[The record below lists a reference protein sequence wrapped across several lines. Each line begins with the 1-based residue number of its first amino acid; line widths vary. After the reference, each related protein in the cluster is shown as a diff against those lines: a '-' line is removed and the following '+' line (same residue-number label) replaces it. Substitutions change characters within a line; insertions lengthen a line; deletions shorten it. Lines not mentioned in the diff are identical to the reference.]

1 MPEEPEPQESRESIW
16 SVPAGWLRLY
26 LALFVIETSV
36 CLGLVIWHEIAAR
49 APGDNFVAVLI
60 AVGGSMAPLI
70 LTIATANVGLVE
82 VTYMLDRLIGERYRQ
97 HRYRVGRREAMAEAE
112 QAVAEAEQAVAEAEQ
127 AVAEAE
133 QAVAEARQEAAEVR
147 QEVAE
152 VRQEAQQEVAE
163 ARQEARQEAQQEA
176 QQRLDEWNNR
186 RLAAQAAG
194 EPFTEPP
201 PSLYS
206 PNGKASETE

>member
-1 MPEEPEPQESRESIW
+1 MPEEPEPQEPRESIW
-16 SVPAGWLRLY
+16 SVPAGWLRIY

-36 CLGLVIWHEIAAR
+36 CLGLVVWHEIAAR

-97 HRYRVGRREAMAEAE
+97 HRYRVGRREAT
-112 QAVAEAEQAVAEAEQ
+112 
-127 AVAEAE
+127 
-133 QAVAEARQEAAEVR
+133 AEARQEVAEAR

-152 VRQEAQQEVAE
+152 VRQEAQQAVAEVRQEAQQAVAE
-163 ARQEARQEAQQEA
+163 ARQEAQQAVAEARQEAQQEA

-206 PNGKASETE
+206 PNGKTSQPE

>member
-1 MPEEPEPQESRESIW
+1 MQDEQKPRESIW
-16 SVPAGWLRLY
+16 SVPAGWLRIY
-26 LALFVIETSV
+26 LTLFVLETSV
-36 CLGLVIWHEIAAR
+36 CLGLVIWHEITTR
-49 APGDNFVAVLI
+49 EPGANFVAVLI

-97 HRYRVGRREAMAEAE
+97 HRYKVGRREAEAEAQ
-112 QAVAEAEQAVAEAEQ
+112 QAVAEAQQGMA
-127 AVAEAE
+127 
-133 QAVAEARQEAAEVR
+133 
-147 QEVAE
+147 
-152 VRQEAQQEVAE
+152 EAQQGMA
-163 ARQEARQEAQQEA
+163 EAQQTAAEAQQTAAEAQQGMAEAQQTAAEAQQAMSEA

-206 PNGKASETE
+206 PNGKTGPVE

>member
-1 MPEEPEPQESRESIW
+1 MGRGTDGDGAMPEEPEPQEPQEPREAIW

-36 CLGLVIWHEIAAR
+36 CLGLVIWHEVTAR

-70 LTIATANVGLVE
+70 LTIATANIGLVE

-112 QAVAEAEQAVAEAEQ
+112 QATQ
-127 AVAEAE
+127 
-133 QAVAEARQEAAEVR
+133 QAVAEARQEA
-147 QEVAE
+147 
-152 VRQEAQQEVAE
+152 QQAVAE

-206 PNGKASETE
+206 PNGKTGQPE

>member
-1 MPEEPEPQESRESIW
+1 MQDEQKPRESIW
-16 SVPAGWLRLY
+16 SVPAGWLRIY
-26 LALFVIETSV
+26 LTLFVIETSV
-36 CLGLVIWHEIAAR
+36 CLGLIIWHEITTR
-49 APGDNFVAVLI
+49 EPGDNFAAVLI

-97 HRYRVGRREAMAEAE
+97 HRYKVGRREAEAEAQQAMAEA
-112 QAVAEAEQAVAEAEQ
+112 QAK
-127 AVAEAE
+127 
-133 QAVAEARQEAAEVR
+133 
-147 QEVAE
+147 
-152 VRQEAQQEVAE
+152 AQ
-163 ARQEARQEAQQEA
+163 R
-176 QQRLDEWNNR
+176 RLDEWNAR

-206 PNGKASETE
+206 PNGKSDQSE

>member
-1 MPEEPEPQESRESIW
+1 MPEEPEPQEPRESIW
-16 SVPAGWLRLY
+16 SVPAGWLRIY
-26 LALFVIETSV
+26 LTLFVIETSV
-36 CLGLVIWHEIAAR
+36 CLGLVIWHEIATR

-97 HRYRVGRREAMAEAE
+97 HRYRVGRREATAEAE
-112 QAVAEAEQAVAEAEQ
+112 QATQQA
-127 AVAEAE
+127 
-133 QAVAEARQEAAEVR
+133 
-147 QEVAE
+147 
-152 VRQEAQQEVAE
+152 VAE

-194 EPFTEPP
+194 EPFNEPP

-206 PNGKASETE
+206 PNGKTSQSE

>member
-1 MPEEPEPQESRESIW
+1 MPEEPEPQEPQEPREAIW

-36 CLGLVIWHEIAAR
+36 CMGLVIWHEITAR

-70 LTIATANVGLVE
+70 LTIATANIGLVE

-97 HRYRVGRREAMAEAE
+97 HRYRVGRREATAEAE
-112 QAVAEAEQAVAEAEQ
+112 QAVAEAQQEVAE
-127 AVAEAE
+127 V
-133 QAVAEARQEAAEVR
+133 RQEVAEVR

-163 ARQEARQEAQQEA
+163 ARQAARQAAQQEA